1 MNNNN
6 NSEYKIDKIIKEIE
20 VNKLKNVYNEYND
33 VITLIS
39 KFIIKKKLIL
49 YGGFVINVI
58 LPKKLRFYKDY
69 TINDFDCLSKNP
81 LSDSIELAKIIKE
94 KGYTYI
100 KIKKAKHQGTYRVY
114 VYGKQIFDISII
126 KSNIYDNL
134 LKYSKKE
141 KKNLKHYKDKYN
153 IIPLPII
160 KKNLYYELSRPEQSG
175 YRWEKIYERLNI
187 LNKTYPTPILKIKY
201 ECIKIPII
209 YQVLTKNILEYIKI
223 SKNPVIDSFALK
235 IYKKLSLNCCGRV
248 NDYSK
253 YITIL
258 STDYEQTKN
267 DIIAI
272 IKNKENKLANY
283 EIDITNRVDK
293 DNLLYTYYDINIIN
307 KEDNTIFNLI
317 NIINVKNECFSINNG
332 AKREYNNF
340 TIGSLDTI
348 LYFLYTTYIYNT
360 IYISDAKIANEK
372 LYYIN
377 EYEKYIIDN
386 INNNILKRLKSSCY
400 GKINYDDEIKEIWK
414 KKLTLKYIS

>member
-1 MNNNN
+1 MNNN

-33 VITLIS
+33 VINLIS

-114 VYGKQIFDISII
+114 VYGKPIFDISII

-175 YRWEKIYERLNI
+175 YRWEKIYDRLNI
-187 LNKTYPTPILKIKY
+187 LNKTYPTPILNIKY
-201 ECIKIPII
+201 ECIKIPAI
-209 YQVLTKNILEYIKI
+209 YQLLTKNILEYIKI

-235 IYKKLSLNCCGRV
+235 IYKKLNLNCCGRV

-272 IKNKENKLANY
+272 IKNKGNKLANY

-332 AKREYNNF
+332 TKREYNNF

-360 IYISDAKIANEK
+360 IYTNDVKIANEK
-372 LYYIN
+372 LFYIN

>member
-1 MNNNN
+1 MNNN

-187 LNKTYPTPILKIKY
+187 LNKTYPTPILNIKY
-201 ECIKIPII
+201 ECIKIPAI
-209 YQVLTKNILEYIKI
+209 YQLLTKNILEYIKI

-235 IYKKLSLNCCGRV
+235 IYKKLNLNCCGRV

-317 NIINVKNECFSINNG
+317 NIINVKNECFSINNA

-386 INNNILKRLKSSCY
+386 INNNILKRLKSNCY

>member
-134 LKYSKKE
+134 LKYSKKD

-187 LNKTYPTPILKIKY
+187 LNKTYPTPILNIKY

-209 YQVLTKNILEYIKI
+209 YQVLTKNILEYIKV

-235 IYKKLSLNCCGRV
+235 IYKKLSLNCCGRI

-258 STDYEQTKN
+258 STNYEQTKN
-267 DIIAI
+267 DIITI
-272 IKNKENKLANY
+272 IKNKDNKLSNY
-283 EIDITNRVDK
+283 EIDITNRIDK

-386 INNNILKRLKSSCY
+386 INNNILKRLKSNCY

>member
-1 MNNNN
+1 MNNTN

-134 LKYSKKE
+134 LKYSKKD

-187 LNKTYPTPILKIKY
+187 LNKTYPTPILNAKY

-209 YQVLTKNILEYIKI
+209 YQVLTKNILEYIKV

-235 IYKKLSLNCCGRV
+235 IYKKLSLNCCGRI

-258 STDYEQTKN
+258 STDYEKTKN

-283 EIDITNRVDK
+283 EIDITNSIDK

-332 AKREYNNF
+332 TKREYNNF

-348 LYFLYTTYIYNT
+348 LYFLYTTYIYNI
-360 IYISDAKIANEK
+360 IYINDAKIANEK

-386 INNNILKRLKSSCY
+386 INNNIFKRLKSKCY
-400 GKINYDDEIKEIWK
+400 GIINYDDEIKEIWK

>member
-1 MNNNN
+1 MNT
-6 NSEYKIDKIIKEIE
+6 NSEHKIDKIIKEIE
-20 VNKLKNVYNEYND
+20 EKKLKNVYNEYND
-33 VITLIS
+33 VINLIS

-49 YGGFVINVI
+49 YGGFVINLI

-81 LSDSIELAKIIKE
+81 LKDSIELANIIKK

-141 KKNLKHYKDKYN
+141 KKNLLHFNDKYI

-187 LNKTYPTPILKIKY
+187 LNTTYPTELINIKY
-201 ECIKIPII
+201 TCIKIPKI
-209 YQVLTKNILEYIKI
+209 YEQLTNTILQYVKK
-223 SKNPVIDSFALK
+223 SRNPIIDSFALK
-235 IYKKLSLNCCGRV
+235 LYRKSNINCCGRI
-248 NDYSK
+248 NENSK

-258 STDYEQTKN
+258 SIDYENTKN
-267 DIIAI
+267 DIINI
-272 IKNKENKLANY
+272 IKKCKLNIDIDINNRIDKEN
-283 EIDITNRVDK
+283 I
-293 DNLLYTYYDINIIN
+293 LYTYYDINIIN
-307 KEDNTIFNLI
+307 KDDNTIFNLI
-317 NIINVKNECFSINNG
+317 NIINVKNECFSINNTNSNI
-332 AKREYNNF
+332 NNF
-340 TIGSLDTI
+340 TVGSLDTI
-348 LYFLYTTYIYNT
+348 LYFLYTTYIYNI
-360 IYISDAKIANEK
+360 IYTNDPMIANEK

-377 EYEKYIIDN
+377 QYEKYISDN
-386 INNNILKRLKSSCY
+386 INNNVVKRLKSNCY
-400 GKINYDDEIKEIWK
+400 GKINYEDEIKEIWK
-414 KKLTLKYIS
+414 KKLTLKYIT

>member
-1 MNNNN
+1 MNN

-33 VITLIS
+33 VINLIS

-114 VYGKQIFDISII
+114 VYGKPIFDISII

-175 YRWEKIYERLNI
+175 YRWEKIYDRLNI
-187 LNKTYPTPILKIKY
+187 LNKTYPTPILNIKY
-201 ECIKIPII
+201 ECIKIPAI
-209 YQVLTKNILEYIKI
+209 YQLLTKNILEYIKI

-235 IYKKLSLNCCGRV
+235 IYKKLNLNCCGRV

-253 YITIL
+253 FITIL

-272 IKNKENKLANY
+272 IKNKGNKLNNY
-283 EIDITNRVDK
+283 EIDITNHVDK

-332 AKREYNNF
+332 TKREYNNF

-360 IYISDAKIANEK
+360 IYTNDVKIANEK
-372 LYYIN
+372 LFYIN

>member
-1 MNNNN
+1 MNT

-20 VNKLKNVYNEYND
+20 VKKLKNVYNEYND
-33 VITLIS
+33 VIKLIS

-49 YGGFVINVI
+49 YGGFVINLI
-58 LPKKLRFYKDY
+58 LPNKLRFYKDY

-81 LSDSIELAKIIKE
+81 LKDSIELANIIKM

-141 KKNLKHYKDKYN
+141 KKKLIHFKDKYK

-187 LNKTYPTPILKIKY
+187 LNTTYPTELLNIKY
-201 ECIKIPII
+201 TCIKIPSI
-209 YQVLTKNILEYIKI
+209 YDKLTNSILQYVKK
-223 SKNPVIDSFALK
+223 SKNPIIDSFALK
-235 IYKKLSLNCCGRV
+235 LYKKLNINCCGRI

-258 STDYEQTKN
+258 STDYDKTKN
-267 DIIAI
+267 DIINI
-272 IKNKENKLANY
+272 IKKSKINNYDIDINNYIDKEN
-283 EIDITNRVDK
+283 I
-293 DNLLYTYYDINIIN
+293 LYTYYDINIIN
-307 KEDNTIFNLI
+307 KDDNTIFNLI
-317 NIINVKNECFSINNG
+317 NIINVKNECFSINNTNTNL
-332 AKREYNNF
+332 NNY

-360 IYISDAKIANEK
+360 IYTSDPILADEK

-377 EYEKYIIDN
+377 QYEKFIIEN
-386 INNNILKRLKSSCY
+386 INNNIIKRLKSNCY
-400 GKINYDDEIKEIWK
+400 GEINYEDEIKEIWK

>member
-1 MNNNN
+1 MNNN

-187 LNKTYPTPILKIKY
+187 LNKTYPTPILNIKY
-201 ECIKIPII
+201 ECIKIPAI
-209 YQVLTKNILEYIKI
+209 YQQLTKNILEYIKV

-272 IKNKENKLANY
+272 IKNKDNKLANY
-283 EIDITNRVDK
+283 EIDITNRIDK

-360 IYISDAKIANEK
+360 IYINDAKIANEK

-386 INNNILKRLKSSCY
+386 INNNILKRLKSNCY

>member
-1 MNNNN
+1 MNNN

-134 LKYSKKE
+134 LKYSKKD

-187 LNKTYPTPILKIKY
+187 LNKTYPTPILNIKY
-201 ECIKIPII
+201 ECIKIPAI
-209 YQVLTKNILEYIKI
+209 YQQLTKNILEYIKV

-272 IKNKENKLANY
+272 IKNKDNKLANY
-283 EIDITNRVDK
+283 EIDITNRIDK

-360 IYISDAKIANEK
+360 IYINDAKIANEK
-372 LYYIN
+372 LFYIN

>member
-1 MNNNN
+1 MNN

-114 VYGKQIFDISII
+114 VYGKPIFDISII

-175 YRWEKIYERLNI
+175 YRWEKIYDRLNI
-187 LNKTYPTPILKIKY
+187 LNKTYPTPILNIKY
-201 ECIKIPII
+201 ECIKIPAI
-209 YQVLTKNILEYIKI
+209 YQLLTKNILEYIKI

-235 IYKKLSLNCCGRV
+235 IYKKLNLNCCGRV

-253 YITIL
+253 FITIL

-272 IKNKENKLANY
+272 IKNKGNKLNNY

-317 NIINVKNECFSINNG
+317 NIINVKNECFSINNA

-360 IYISDAKIANEK
+360 IYTNDVKIANEK
-372 LYYIN
+372 LFYIN

-386 INNNILKRLKSSCY
+386 INNNILKRLKSNCY

>member
-1 MNNNN
+1 MSNAT
-6 NSEYKIDKIIKEIE
+6 SEFKIDKIIREIE

-33 VITLIS
+33 VINIIS

-58 LPKKLRFYKDY
+58 LPKHLRFYKDY

-81 LSDSIELAKIIKE
+81 LNDSIELAKIIKE

-100 KIKKAKHQGTYRVY
+100 KIKKAKHPGTYRVY

-126 KSNIYDNL
+126 KSNIYENL

-141 KKNLKHYKDKYN
+141 KKTLKFYKDKYN
-153 IIPLPII
+153 IIPLPLI

-175 YRWEKIYERLNI
+175 YRWEKIFERLNI
-187 LNKTYPTPILKIKY
+187 LNKIYPTKSINITYKCISIPPIYK
-201 ECIKIPII
+201 
-209 YQVLTKNILEYIKI
+209 VLTANILSYIKENKYPI
-223 SKNPVIDSFALK
+223 IDSFALK
-235 IYKKLSLNCCGRV
+235 IYKKLTLNCCGRI

-258 STDYEQTKN
+258 STDYDKTKN
-267 DIIAI
+267 DINNI
-272 IKNKENKLANY
+272 IKNSELTKYKVDINNY
-283 EIDITNRVDK
+283 IDK
-293 DNLLYTYYDINIIN
+293 DNTLYTYYDVNIIN
-307 KEDNTIFNLI
+307 MEDNTIFNLI
-317 NIINVKNECFSINNG
+317 NIINVKNECFSINNPT
-332 AKREYNNF
+332 KNSY
-340 TIGSLDTI
+340 TVGSLDTI
-348 LYFLYTTYIYNT
+348 LYFLYITYVYNT
-360 IYISDAKIANEK
+360 IYTSDNVIANEK

-377 EYEKYIIDN
+377 EYEKYINEN
-386 INNNILKRLKSSCY
+386 IKNNILKRLKSKCY

>member
-1 MNNNN
+1 MNNN

-81 LSDSIELAKIIKE
+81 LNDSIELAKIIKE

-134 LKYSKKE
+134 LKYSKKD

-175 YRWEKIYERLNI
+175 WRWEKIYERLNI
-187 LNKTYPTPILKIKY
+187 LNKTYPTPSLDVKY
-201 ECIKIPII
+201 ECIKIPTI

-223 SKNPVIDSFALK
+223 SKNPIIDSFALK
-235 IYKKLSLNCCGRV
+235 LYKKLSLNCCGRI

-258 STDYEQTKN
+258 STDYEKTKN
-267 DIIAI
+267 DILAI

-283 EIDITNRVDK
+283 DIDITNRVDK

-332 AKREYNNF
+332 TKREYNNF

-348 LYFLYTTYIYNT
+348 LYFLYTTYIYNI
-360 IYISDAKIANEK
+360 IYINDAKIANEK

-386 INNNILKRLKSSCY
+386 INNNILKRLKSKCY
-400 GKINYDDEIKEIWK
+400 GIINYDDEIKEIWK

>member
-1 MNNNN
+1 MNNS
-6 NSEYKIDKIIKEIE
+6 NSEYKIDKIIKKIE
-20 VNKLKNVYNEYND
+20 EKKLKNVYNEYND
-33 VITLIS
+33 VINLIS

-49 YGGFVINVI
+49 YGGFVINLI

-81 LSDSIELAKIIKE
+81 LNDSIELAQIIKK

-141 KKNLKHYKDKYN
+141 KKDLKHYKDKYN

-187 LNKTYPTPILKIKY
+187 INTTYPIKTSNIKY
-201 ECIKIPII
+201 KCIKIPSI
-209 YQVLTKNILEYIKI
+209 YQNLTDSILEYIKK
-223 SKNPVIDSFALK
+223 SKNPIIDSFALK
-235 IYKKLSLNCCGRV
+235 LYKKSNVNCCNRI
-248 NDYSK
+248 NEQSK
-253 YITIL
+253 FITIL
-258 STDYEQTKN
+258 SMDYEKTKN
-267 DIIAI
+267 DIINI
-272 IKNKENKLANY
+272 IKKSKITNY
-283 EIDITNRVDK
+283 NIDINNRIDT
-293 DNLLYTYYDINIIN
+293 DEILYTYYDINIIN
-307 KEDNTIFNLI
+307 NENNTIFNLI
-317 NIINVKNECFSINNG
+317 NIINVKNECFSINDTNL
-332 AKREYNNF
+332 NNY
-340 TIGSLDTI
+340 TLGSLDTI

-360 IYISDAKIANEK
+360 IYTNDPIIANEK

-377 EYEKYIIDN
+377 EYEKYIIEN
-386 INNNILKRLKSSCY
+386 INNNILKRLKSECY
-400 GKINYDDEIKEIWK
+400 GKINYEDEIKEIWK

>member
-134 LKYSKKE
+134 LKYNKKE

-187 LNKTYPTPILKIKY
+187 LNKTYPTPILNIKY
-201 ECIKIPII
+201 ECIKIPAI
-209 YQVLTKNILEYIKI
+209 YQLLTKNILEYIKI

-235 IYKKLSLNCCGRV
+235 IYKKLNLNCCGRV

-272 IKNKENKLANY
+272 IKNKGNKLNNY

-332 AKREYNNF
+332 TKREYNNF

-360 IYISDAKIANEK
+360 IYTNDVKIANEK
-372 LYYIN
+372 LFYIN

>member
-1 MNNNN
+1 MNNN

-134 LKYSKKE
+134 LKYSKKD

-187 LNKTYPTPILKIKY
+187 LNKTYPTPILNIKY
-201 ECIKIPII
+201 ECIKIPAI
-209 YQVLTKNILEYIKI
+209 YQQLTKNILEYIKV

-272 IKNKENKLANY
+272 IKNKDNKLANY
-283 EIDITNRVDK
+283 EIDITNRIDK

-317 NIINVKNECFSINNG
+317 NIINVKNECFSINNA

-360 IYISDAKIANEK
+360 IYINDAKIANEK
-372 LYYIN
+372 LFYIN

-386 INNNILKRLKSSCY
+386 INNNILKRLKSNCY